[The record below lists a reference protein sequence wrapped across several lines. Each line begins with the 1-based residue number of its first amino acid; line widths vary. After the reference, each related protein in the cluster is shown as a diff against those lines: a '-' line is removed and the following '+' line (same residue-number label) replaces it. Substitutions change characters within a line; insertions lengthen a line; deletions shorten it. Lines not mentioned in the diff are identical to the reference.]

1 MGDNEIELLGWQSFF
16 EELQSFLISSGR
28 HFDSA
33 NETYGNYVVE
43 RLETCIISLNAL
55 RENLGETAVSDVN
68 GTLVRY
74 KSDVEQLLSIC
85 RSLSVEWEQ
94 KVQEIEVTS
103 DRHVYSYRAPVQVS
117 SRRSRGRPRFSV
129 SKEQLLYLSSLS
141 FSWTDISHMLGI
153 SRMTVYRRRIEYG
166 LSRDTSNNLSD
177 EQLHTILREIK
188 AGKPDLGE
196 VIVMG
201 QIHGLGYR
209 VTRDRLRQALR
220 RIDPL
225 HTALRWG
232 GGLTSRRPYNVRG
245 PNSLWHIG
253 NFSVQYQ
260 KNYPNL
266 YFSTLHER
274 LVSKKTAWCT
284 LYTAT
289 FQLICSTS
297 YTTVTLS
304 KPLNYMCESYLQP
317 TSPSP

>member
-1 MGDNEIELLGWQSFF
+1 M
-16 EELQSFLISSGR
+16 
-28 HFDSA
+28 
-33 NETYGNYVVE
+33 E

-196 VIVMG
+196 FIVMG

-220 RIDPL
+220 RMDPL

-232 GGLTSRRPYNVRG
+232 GGLTSKRPYNVR
-245 PNSLWHIG
+245 
-253 NFSVQYQ
+253 
-260 KNYPNL
+260 
-266 YFSTLHER
+266 
-274 LVSKKTAWCT
+274 AWT
-284 LYTAT
+284 QFIMAHR
-289 FQLICSTS
+289 
-297 YTTVTLS
+297 
-304 KPLNYMCESYLQP
+304 
-317 TSPSP
+317 